1 MSTPRVV
8 PGTVPRQLR
17 FTTFNKD
24 YATPDNEPVVAELDK
39 ASCVTSE
46 AADREGFHYPVIDID
61 HPCTLIE
68 TSTPGHFHLYIDKA
82 LPWEAYLELLD
93 VMSRFGIVER
103 GYYYA
108 AQRRKY
114 TAVRL
119 PWIKKAQPE
128 APEAAA

>member
-1 MSTPRVV
+1 MTSQHVV
-8 PGTVPRQLR
+8 PGTVTRQLR
-17 FTTFNKD
+17 YTSFDKD
-24 YATPDNEPVVAELDK
+24 YATPDNEPVVADIAK
-39 ASCVTSE
+39 ATCVTSE
-46 AADREGFHYPVIDID
+46 AVDREGVHYPVIDID

-68 TSTPGHFHLYIDKA
+68 STTPGHFHLYIDKA

-108 AQRRKY
+108 AERRGY

-119 PWIKKAQPE
+119 PWVKKLPDTTE
-128 APEAAA
+128 ATS